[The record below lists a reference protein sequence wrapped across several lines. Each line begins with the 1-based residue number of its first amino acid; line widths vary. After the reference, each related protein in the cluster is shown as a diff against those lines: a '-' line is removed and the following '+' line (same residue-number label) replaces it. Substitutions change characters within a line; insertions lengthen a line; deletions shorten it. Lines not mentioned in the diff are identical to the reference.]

1 MSEKQR
7 LLELTESVG
16 PLQRGSIV
24 PSLILE
30 RTRTA
35 ILKHEKEGKPFFRLD
50 EIARIQNYLS
60 SAAGKPGHLF
70 SFQDSF
76 GNQQS
81 YVSKYDNGTPLVE
94 LRSLQYSI
102 THVHEF
108 GIEIP
113 LYSPGLVK
121 GNPAIAVTNESL
133 VEEGAAHHALD
144 PRKYPDSMNLARV
157 REIFNE
163 ARDQYH
169 KSKFPAIILK
179 ALSDIEQRIDNVV
192 CFDLGTFEADVCG
205 SYANTRGA
213 PRCTT
218 HHLLALMI
226 RDYVAAVNLRRTVP
240 LIFQASEYTD
250 DTVTVLEGLG
260 CVVLRDNTTAFNHIT
275 ENSLVIW
282 TGKEGPMPVP
292 VKQVIA
298 DFPFQATPLPLPR
311 AMLWPEEEP
320 THIQDVLEPV
330 KILKHLP
337 YTPRWAS
344 LSTMDTPRTN
354 QLHNGYDR
362 HRLPSLPDYDPFD
375 FRIKALALYTRKER
389 VDIENR
395 LRRHL

>member
-7 LLELTESVG
+7 LSELIASVG
-16 PLQRGSIV
+16 PPLRACIV
-24 PSLILE
+24 PRQLLE
-30 RTRTA
+30 STRTA

-50 EIARIQNYLS
+50 EIARIQEFLS
-60 SAAGKPGHLF
+60 SEARKSSPIF
-70 SFQDSF
+70 SFQGSF
-76 GNQQS
+76 GNQQL
-81 YVSKYDNGTPLVE
+81 YNSKHDVGTPLVE

-102 THVHEF
+102 SHVHEL
-108 GIEIP
+108 GTEIP
-113 LYSPGLVK
+113 LYSPGFVK
-121 GNPAIAVTNESL
+121 GNPAIAATNESL
-133 VEEGAAHHALD
+133 VEEGAARRTLD
-144 PRKYPDSMNLARV
+144 PTKAPASMNLERV

-169 KSKFPAIILK
+169 KSKFPVSILEC
-179 ALSDIEQRIDNVV
+179 LSDVEQQIHNIV

-226 RDYVAAVNLRRTVP
+226 RDYVTTTNLGRTIP

-250 DTVTVLEGLG
+250 DTVAVLEGLG
-260 CVVLRDNTTAFNHIT
+260 CVVLRDNTTAFSHIT

-298 DFPFQATPLPLPR
+298 DFPFQTTPLPLPR
-311 AMLWPEEEP
+311 AMIWPEEEA

-330 KILKHLP
+330 EILKHLP
-337 YTPRWAS
+337 YSSRWTS

-375 FRIKALALYTRKER
+375 FRIKALALYTRKR
-389 VDIENR
+389 
-395 LRRHL
+395 

>member
-7 LLELTESVG
+7 VLELIESVG
-16 PLQRGSIV
+16 PPQRPNIV
-24 PSLILE
+24 PSPILE
-30 RTRTA
+30 SVRTA
-35 ILKHEKEGKPFFRLD
+35 ILKHEKENKPFFRLD
-50 EIARIQNYLS
+50 EIAQIQKCLS
-60 SAAGKPGHLF
+60 SEARKSSPLF
-70 SFQDSF
+70 SSQGSF
-76 GNQQS
+76 GDRQL
-81 YVSKYDNGTPLVE
+81 YDSKHDDGTPLVE

-108 GIEIP
+108 GTRIP
-113 LYSPGLVK
+113 LYSPGSLK
-121 GNPAIAVTNESL
+121 GNPAIAATNESL
-133 VEEGAAHHALD
+133 VEEGAAHCALD
-144 PRKYPDSMNLARV
+144 LRKSPASMNLVRV
-157 REIFNE
+157 REIFND
-163 ARDQYH
+163 ALDQYH
-169 KSKFPAIILK
+169 KSKFPVSIMK
-179 ALSDIEQRIDNVV
+179 SLSDVEQKIDSVV

-205 SYANTRGA
+205 SFANTRGA

-226 RDYVAAVNLRRTVP
+226 RDHVAAVNLGRDVP

-250 DTVTVLEGLG
+250 NTVAVLEELG
-260 CVVLRDNTTAFNHIT
+260 CVVLRDNTTAFSHIT

-298 DFPFQATPLPLPR
+298 DFPFQAAPLPLPL
-311 AMLWPEEEP
+311 AMIWPEEEP

-330 KILKHLP
+330 ETLKHLP
-337 YTPRWAS
+337 YRPRWSS

-375 FRIKALALYTRKER
+375 FRIKALALYTRR
-389 VDIENR
+389 Q
-395 LRRHL
+395 